1 MHSTVF
7 TVLLFS
13 SLIGGIFG
21 FWSDFPPVFLNSEND
36 GSPRNAVYNVNDPI
50 KHPVG
55 FLRPSD
61 NTETMARKFVL
72 KLNKAI
78 ATGNTSEIGKYFAA
92 HFFLHGCPGFFNK
105 NQTVELLSQPV
116 DNVMWQFKYIKYR
129 KEYLNDRIY
138 VKPLNKSD
146 NLVYSLEWHSFF
158 DVVFRGN
165 IENCPENVHKKFAS
179 HESILDN
186 FY

>member
-13 SLIGGIFG
+13 SLIGGTFG

-36 GSPRNAVYNVNDPI
+36 GSPRNVVDNVNDPI
-50 KHPVG
+50 KYH

-61 NTETMARKFVL
+61 ITGTMARKFVL

-78 ATGNTSEIGKYFAA
+78 ASGDTAEIGKPFSSK
-92 HFFLHGCPGFFNK
+92 FILHGCNGLFNK

-116 DNVMWQFKYIKYR
+116 DNVMWQFEYIKFR
-129 KEYLNDRIY
+129 TEDKFVWIYL
-138 VKPLNKSD
+138 KPLNKSD
-146 NLVYSLEWHSFF
+146 NLEYVLEWSSIF
-158 DVVFRGN
+158 DVVSNGV
-165 IENCPENVHKKFAS
+165 IGNCPQNVHQKFTS